1 MISPTLYFPYPLHF
15 YNTMCP
21 GADHEPN
28 GHANGANGPGAIGVN
43 ERVNGGMDRLLSLE
57 VWYFS

>member
-1 MISPTLYFPYPLHF
+1 
-15 YNTMCP
+15 MCP